1 MTRESSR
8 RPFVFPSLGPV
19 GTHSL
24 PNKIMDAARNWWDDF
39 RAQMPVA
46 EKWAYFDHAGVG
58 PLPGPTA
65 EVLIE
70 FARDNAANGVANWT
84 RWRQTVE
91 TARGLGAKLIG
102 AQADE
107 VAVIHNTTEG
117 INFIAEG
124 FPWQPGDNV
133 VTLSSEFPSNLYPWL
148 NLAARG
154 VETRQVQTSV
164 ERVDPA
170 AVELACDSRTR
181 VVALS
186 WVGYMTG
193 WRNDLAALAEIC
205 ARRKIFF
212 FVDAI
217 QGLGVF
223 PLDVR
228 QLPIDALAADGHKW
242 LLSPEGAGLLYVRQS
257 RLEMLRAIGVGWN
270 SVRQSGNFTDTRFD
284 LKPDA
289 SRYEGGSHCLAAICG
304 LAKSLEILVG
314 IGPEQI
320 GNRVLEITDQL
331 CDRLSRAG
339 LPIASCR
346 DGERRSGIVSF
357 DVPGRDPLQ
366 LKKDCRARGVIV
378 NARAGRMRA
387 APHAYCNDDDIDRLL
402 EAVTN

>member
-1 MTRESSR
+1 MNADS
-8 RPFVFPSLGPV
+8 
-19 GTHSL
+19 
-24 PNKIMDAARNWWDDF
+24 NWWDDF
-39 RAQMPVA
+39 RAKMPVI
-46 EKWAYFDHAGVG
+46 EKWAYFDHAGVA

-65 EVLIE
+65 DVLVE
-70 FARDNAANGVANWT
+70 FARDNAANGVANWS
-84 RWRQTVE
+84 RWRTTVE
-91 TARGLGAKLIG
+91 TARELGAKLIE
-102 AQADE
+102 AEADE
-107 VAVIHNTTEG
+107 IAVIHNTTEG

-148 NLAARG
+148 NLASRG
-154 VETRQVQTSV
+154 VETRQVAADI

-170 AVELACDSRTR
+170 AVERACDSRTR
-181 VVALS
+181 VVAVR

-193 WRNDLAALAEIC
+193 WRNDLTALAEIC

-228 QLPIDALAADGHKW
+228 ELPIDALAADGHKW
-242 LLSPEGAGLLYVRQS
+242 LLSPEGAGLLYVRKS
-257 RLEMLRAIGVGWN
+257 RLEMLRAVGVGWN

-284 LKPDA
+284 LKTDA
-289 SRYEGGSHCLAAICG
+289 SRYEGGSHCLAAIAG
-304 LAKSLEILVG
+304 LATSLELLVD
-314 IGPEQI
+314 IGPARI
-320 GNRVLEITDQL
+320 GEHVLDITDKL
-331 CDRLSRAG
+331 CQRLTRAG

-346 DGERRSGIVSF
+346 EGERRSGIVSF

-366 LKKDCRARGVIV
+366 VKKDCRASGVIV

-387 APHAYCNDDDIDRLL
+387 APHAYCNDEDIDRLIN
-402 EAVTN
+402 AVTS

>member
-1 MTRESSR
+1 MS
-8 RPFVFPSLGPV
+8 
-19 GTHSL
+19 
-24 PNKIMDAARNWWDDF
+24 AAQNWSDDF
-39 RAQMPVA
+39 RAKMPVV
-46 EKWAYFDHAGVG
+46 EKWAYFDHAGVA

-65 EVLIE
+65 DVLIE
-70 FARDNAANGVANWT
+70 FARDNAADGVANWN
-84 RWRQTVE
+84 RWRTTVE

-102 AQADE
+102 ADPDE
-107 VAVIHNTTEG
+107 IAVIHNTTEG

-124 FPWQPGDNV
+124 FPWHAGDNV

-148 NLAARG
+148 NLASRG
-154 VETRQVQTSV
+154 VETRQVATDN

-170 AVELACDSRTR
+170 AVERACDSRTR

-205 ARRKIFF
+205 TRRKLFF

-228 QLPIDALAADGHKW
+228 HLAIDALAADGHKW

-257 RLEMLRAIGVGWN
+257 RLEMLRAVGVGWN
-270 SVRQSGNFTDTRFD
+270 SVRHSGDFTNTRFD
-284 LKPDA
+284 LKTDA
-289 SRYEGGSHCLAAICG
+289 SRYEGGSHCLAAIAG
-304 LAKSLEILVG
+304 LAKSLELLVE
-314 IGPEQI
+314 IGQDKI
-320 GNRVLEITDQL
+320 SQHVLEITDRL
-331 CDRLSRAG
+331 CERLARAG
-339 LPIASCR
+339 LPVASR
-346 DGERRSGIVSF
+346 REGNHRSGIVSF
-357 DVPGRDPLQ
+357 DVPGCDPLQ
-366 LKKDCRARGVIV
+366 LKKDCRSRGVIV

-387 APHAYCNDDDIDRLL
+387 APHAYCNDDDVDRLL